1 MMEIADLI
9 SRALAGREDEAVLKQ
24 VHEEVKA
31 LTRRYPLP
39 G

>member
-9 SRALAGREDEAVLKQ
+9 SRALAGRDNEAELKK
-24 VHEEVKA
+24 VREEVRN